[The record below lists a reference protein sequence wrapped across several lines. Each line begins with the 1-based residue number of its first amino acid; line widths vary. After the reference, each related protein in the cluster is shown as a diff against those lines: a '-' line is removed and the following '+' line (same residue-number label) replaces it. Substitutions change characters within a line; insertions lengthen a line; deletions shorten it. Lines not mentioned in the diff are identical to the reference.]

1 MVLLVLPRRPQRS
14 STTDREAEHEAA
26 GAPETSASSSTPTRS
41 VSSMM
46 MRKPTTTIMMRK
58 ETSPLEVE
66 DDDNNDDERQHQQSH
81 YSEHDTSTG
90 TTASTVTNSGRVVMR
105 RIRQSL
111 LRARTTTPKPSDEEQ
126 PAKVVETSFLS
137 PSLPSSPLR
146 NIRKKKKKDE
156 RQNKSNSDEKRK
168 PVVNVI
174 ASYTIPEEGESR
186 NKELENDD
194 NDQQEEVKPLQ
205 QPLDERTTTPSNS
218 NDLVVCESAT
228 AILQHSFWWCGSNQ
242 AAGASYDPSL
252 PPQQQS
258 QQQQQSPPT
267 SGRRPRHSRS
277 RSRLP
282 DDPTVQE
289 SIECIF
295 ASQLQA
301 GLPHLL
307 LWDES
312 SEENDDESLAE
323 AQPERRAPTAPSMWQ
338 QSLLRNR
345 SSALWKPGALSATA
359 TLQPNQSQ
367 QQQQQQSS
375 DRPEGEENAHDDD
388 HDIVHIQRHES
399 VSYLGTF
406 DPSLEVSLCDDV
418 DEKLQGAHAH
428 RNVPQTG
435 VTATKVPSTSTA
447 TTMSPCL
454 CRQDLP
460 TTRSDWPQAP
470 LLLRPGKGTRIKGVR
485 FSSRTDYLWTPFHQ
499 NDANHSIST
508 TTTCATWQEALVRHW
523 NETNRSIT
531 TTNIA
536 GATSTPS
543 NPLTRRTCSSCCTLP
558 INNGNEPPGEA
569 LVTDFE
575 TDLFVGTLLLR
586 IRHCEGTTPEP
597 YDDTKGYFC
606 GMNRRYQA
614 VIRGSFRTALP
625 LTECVTGF
633 RMDRPCGK
641 LPPKWIVKSAL
652 KVVSFFAPQLQARL
666 DGRHP
671 ICLTPLG
678 STPQSVIVTDRA
690 TTNDDDNNNNNC
702 GADKYAVAGD
712 STAIDLCLDMESPTL
727 QEPISAHQTLLGEA
741 CPSSSN
747 ASASSTS
754 SASSMQRARFR
765 KKAFD
770 KLYTA
775 HSPTPLADPHKVY
788 TFEFLQHLVNFH
800 DFSIELGSVMGNLSL
815 KDMLDGQ
822 PLQIM
827 AQWDHGRNTRGTTA
841 AESSS
846 SSSAVSKDDLSSSMN
861 LMPLWSFDIWHQE
874 LVPDALK
881 HVHNTDLANVKK
893 NDNYDDEKKE

>member
-1 MVLLVLPRRPQRS
+1 V
-14 STTDREAEHEAA
+14 
-26 GAPETSASSSTPTRS
+26 
-41 VSSMM
+41 
-46 MRKPTTTIMMRK
+46 
-58 ETSPLEVE
+58 
-66 DDDNNDDERQHQQSH
+66 
-81 YSEHDTSTG
+81 
-90 TTASTVTNSGRVVMR
+90 
-105 RIRQSL
+105 
-111 LRARTTTPKPSDEEQ
+111 
-126 PAKVVETSFLS
+126 S
-137 PSLPSSPLR
+137 PSLPASSPLR
-146 NIRKKKKKDE
+146 HSIRKKKKKKTKGG
-156 RQNKSNSDEKRK
+156 RPNKSASNNSSHDEKRQ

-174 ASYTIPEEGESR
+174 ASYIIPEEGQSR
-186 NKELENDD
+186 KTELEEEEEDEEEEE
-194 NDQQEEVKPLQ
+194 QQENQQELVQ
-205 QPLDERTTTPSNS
+205 QPMEERTTTTTPNNKSS
-218 NDLVVCESAT
+218 DLVVCESAT
-228 AILQHSFWWCGSNQ
+228 AILQHSFWLCGASSSNNNAAAA
-242 AAGASYDPSL
+242 AAGTSYDPSQ
-252 PPQQQS
+252 PQQQ
-258 QQQQQSPPT
+258 QLLQSSPT
-267 SGRRPRHSRS
+267 LGRRQHHHARS

-312 SEENDDESLAE
+312 SEEDNDVDAPEEVVA
-323 AQPERRAPTAPSMWQ
+323 PERRAPTAPSMWQ

-345 SSALWKPGALSATA
+345 SSALWKPALAA
-359 TLQPNQSQ
+359 PVALPNQSQ
-367 QQQQQQSS
+367 QSPPDSQDSE
-375 DRPEGEENAHDDD
+375 DMVHD
-388 HDIVHIQRHES
+388 HDMVHIQRHES

-418 DEKLQGAHAH
+418 DDKLVQAAHH
-428 RNVPQTG
+428 PHQTVPEIDD
-435 VTATKVPSTSTA
+435 TAPKACSSSTI
-447 TTMSPCL
+447 TMTPCL

-460 TTRSDWPQAP
+460 TTQSNDWPQAP

-485 FSSRTDYLWTPFHQ
+485 FSSRTDYLWTPSNNH
-499 NDANHSIST
+499 NDVNQPIG

-523 NETNRSIT
+523 NETNQRIT
-531 TTNIA
+531 TNNIMV
-536 GATSTPS
+536 GATS
-543 NPLTRRTCSSCCTLP
+543 RRSCSSCCNLP

-633 RMDRPCGK
+633 RLDRPCGK
-641 LPPKWIVKSAL
+641 LPPKWIVKSTL

-671 ICLTPLG
+671 TCLTPLG

-690 TTNDDDNNNNNC
+690 TTNDENNNKKNNI

-712 STAIDLCLDMESPTL
+712 STAIDLCLDMEASTL

-775 HSPTPLADPHKVY
+775 HSPTPLADPNKVY

-841 AESSS
+841 EAAAAAAAESSFS
-846 SSSAVSKDDLSSSMN
+846 SFAASKDDPSSSQHMN

-881 HVHNTDLANVKK
+881 HAANTDVANVKK
-893 NDNYDDEKKE
+893 SDDAADEKKE